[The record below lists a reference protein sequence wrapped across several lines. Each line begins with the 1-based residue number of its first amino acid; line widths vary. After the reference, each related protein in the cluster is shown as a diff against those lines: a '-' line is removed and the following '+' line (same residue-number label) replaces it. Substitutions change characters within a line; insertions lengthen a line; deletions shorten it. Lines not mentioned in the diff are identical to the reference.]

1 MLVRRCRGRTIDA
14 PPAALVGVGHAHLDG
29 PVTAGFHLAL
39 ERDERRSALAGEL
52 RFAVGRD
59 AVELLADDLRL
70 GLRVV
75 ALEQRAD
82 GGDERLRAVDRDG
95 GP

>member
-1 MLVRRCRGRTIDA
+1 LSASVTPISTGRS
-14 PPAALVGVGHAHLDG
+14 PQ
-29 PVTAGFHLAL
+29 GFHLAL
-39 ERDERRSALAGEL
+39 ERYERRSALTGEL

-59 AVELLADDLRL
+59 AVKLRADDLRL

-75 ALEQRAD
+75 AFEQRGD
-82 GGDERLRAVDRDG
+82 SGDERLRAVDRDG